1 MTPKAVYIGAQKY
14 IKKNLMRSCMN
25 LHNQFVQQIRKARKT
40 FWAVGY
46 IVSFQTMIKMLI
58 ILSTMLSDVNQSVTY
73 FIPPSFLNF
82 CNRKRLLNTNTNM
95 KAQILSLQIDKIIK
109 ATINNKMILKRL
121 HIHKHV
127 MFQLKA
133 IVW

>member
-1 MTPKAVYIGAQKY
+1 
-14 IKKNLMRSCMN
+14 MRSCMN
-25 LHNQFVQQIRKARKT
+25 LHNQFVQQIRKARKL
-40 FWAVGY
+40 FFLAVGY

-82 CNRKRLLNTNTNM
+82 CNRKRFLNTNTNM

-133 IVW
+133 IV